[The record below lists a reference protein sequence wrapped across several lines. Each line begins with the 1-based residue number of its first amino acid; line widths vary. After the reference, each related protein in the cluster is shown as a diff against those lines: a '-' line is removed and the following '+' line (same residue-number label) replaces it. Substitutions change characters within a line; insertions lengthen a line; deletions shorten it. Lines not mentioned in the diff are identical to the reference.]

1 MPTVKFTPSES
12 DVVEA
17 NKLWLR
23 RELVRGGNL
32 LFFFCG
38 GVVFAVLGWHF
49 ASDFGFDRRAGFGA
63 GVLVWI
69 VGTSLILGIM
79 RLRLPRLV
87 RRDFEER
94 RILRDEV
101 ELSWSEDDGV
111 TVKTERGHSR
121 HGWDEFKTWAESKAV
136 IIIFHTNR
144 MFTFIPKRA
153 LSESEIAGLR
163 DLLSQRQ

>member
-1 MPTVKFTPSES
+1 MPTVRFTPSES

-38 GVVFAVLGWHF
+38 GVVFGVLGWHF
-49 ASDFGFDRRAGFGA
+49 ASDFGFDRSAGFAA
-63 GVLVWI
+63 GVLVWL

-87 RRDFEER
+87 RRDFQEQ
-94 RILRDEV
+94 RILREEV
-101 ELSWSEDDGV
+101 ELGWSEDGV
-111 TVKTERGHSR
+111 TVTTERGHSR
-121 HGWDEFKTWAESKAV
+121 HTWDEFKTWAESQAV
-136 IIIFHTNR
+136 FIIFHTNR
-144 MFTFIPKRA
+144 MFTFIPKRV
-153 LSESEIAGLR
+153 LSAGEIAGLR
-163 DLLSQRQ
+163 DLLNRRQ

>member
-1 MPTVKFTPSES
+1 MPTVRFTPSET

-23 RELVRGGNL
+23 RELFRGGNL

-38 GVVFAVLGWHF
+38 GVVFGVLGWHF
-49 ASDFGFDRRAGFGA
+49 ASDFGFDRSAGFAA

-69 VGTSLILGIM
+69 VGSSLILGIM

-87 RRDFEER
+87 RRDFEEQ

-101 ELSWSEDDGV
+101 ELCWSEDGITV
-111 TVKTERGHSR
+111 TTERGHSR
-121 HGWDEFKTWAESKAV
+121 HTWDEFKTWAESEAV
-136 IIIFHTNR
+136 FNIFHTNR

-153 LSESEIAGLR
+153 LSVSETAEIRAM
-163 DLLSQRQ
+163 LSRRQ